1 MRKREVDLAE
11 SGAHDKSYNTDMND
25 RADSKTEKRWKIVMH
40 ENEILKNQL
49 KTERQKISR
58 ITSDLS
64 DEERRDLERAR
75 KQLER
80 KNEEYEKLILNFDKT
95 RIENVQLKY
104 NYSSVTKIQEEIK
117 DENEDLKKKVKYM
130 ANEPSANVMALSS
143 AAEVDNSAS
152 LSRRQQVSA
161 YEG

>member
-1 MRKREVDLAE
+1 
-11 SGAHDKSYNTDMND
+11 MND